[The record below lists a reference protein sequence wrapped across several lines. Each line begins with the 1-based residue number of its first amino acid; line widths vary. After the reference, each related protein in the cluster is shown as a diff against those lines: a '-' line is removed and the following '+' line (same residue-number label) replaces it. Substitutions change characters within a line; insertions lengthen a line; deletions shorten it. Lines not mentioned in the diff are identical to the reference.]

1 MITIQSGLHLR
12 ELKRRG
18 IINPKQISPPLLVL
32 LLLLALLDGGCGKR
46 EVDTRTR
53 DRAGKPVSA
62 ITALGRVTPGRAAI
76 AVAAEPGSRILKLEV
91 SEGKKVKA
99 GDALAYLDT
108 YTLRK
113 AERDAAKVTRDE
125 TWERLETE
133 MAYTHALVDQNREA
147 VQLLEVAVEHER
159 KELVRFESLLASK
172 TVEPQRFDEQKFL
185 LQSRETEL
193 AKAKAELRSAEAA
206 LARIRSTVGL
216 RSAEAHLKSAEAQ
229 LELTIIRAPIDG
241 EILKVF
247 TYPGERI
254 ANDPILKMGDTSD
267 MHVIVEVHETDVAA
281 VRVGQQATITSQALP
296 EPVHGVVEE
305 IGALIYKNDVL
316 DVDPRATR
324 DTRVVEVRIK
334 LDKSE
339 AVSRFTHL
347 EVSTRIDL
355 TTPPAKIKSAAR

>member
-1 MITIQSGLHLR
+1 MINSNRIS
-12 ELKRRG
+12 RRA
-18 IINPKQISPPLLVL
+18 LAL
-32 LLLLALLDGGCGKR
+32 LLLVTVANGGCGKR
-46 EVDTRTR
+46 EAKTRPH
-53 DRAGKPVSA
+53 DRSGKPVSA
-62 ITALGRVTPGRAAI
+62 VTALGRITPGRAVVSI
-76 AVAAEPGSRILKLEV
+76 AAQPGSRILKLEV
-91 SEGKKVKA
+91 ADGKKVKA

-113 AERDAAKVTRDE
+113 AERDAAKVARDE
-125 TWERLETE
+125 AWERVETE
-133 MAYTHALVDQNREA
+133 MAYTHAVADQNREA
-147 VQLLEVAVEHER
+147 VQLLEVTVDHER

-172 TVEPQRFDEQKFL
+172 TVQQQSFDAQKFL
-185 LQSRETEL
+185 LQSREAEL
-193 AKAKAELRSAEAA
+193 GKAKAELRSAEAA

-216 RSAEAHLKSAEAQ
+216 QSAEARLKTAEAQ

-267 MHVIVEVHETDVAA
+267 MHVIAEVHETDVGA
-281 VRVGQQATITSQALP
+281 VRVGQQATITSGALP

-316 DVDPRATR
+316 DIDPRATR

-339 AVSRFTHL
+339 AVSRLTHL
-347 EVSTRIDL
+347 EVSARIDL
-355 TTPPAKIKSAAR
+355 STPSPGPKSAAR

>member
-1 MITIQSGLHLR
+1 M
-12 ELKRRG
+12 
-18 IINPKQISPPLLVL
+18 INPNRISRRALTLVL
-32 LLLLALLDGGCGKR
+32 LLLAGANGGCGKR
-46 EVDTRTR
+46 EGDARLR
-53 DRAGKPVSA
+53 DQSGKPLSA
-62 ITALGRVTPGRAAI
+62 VTALGRVTPGRAAI
-76 AVAAEPGSRILKLEV
+76 DVAAEPGSRILKLEV

-108 YTLRK
+108 YTLRT
-113 AERDAAKVTRDE
+113 AERDGAKVAME
-125 TWERLETE
+125 EAWERFETE
-133 MAYTHALVDQNREA
+133 TAYTHAVVDQNREA
-147 VQLLEVAVEHER
+147 VQLLQVAVEHAR
-159 KELVRFESLLASK
+159 KEMARFESLLASK

-355 TTPPAKIKSAAR
+355 ATPPAKIKSAAR

>member
-1 MITIQSGLHLR
+1 M
-12 ELKRRG
+12 
-18 IINPKQISPPLLVL
+18 INPNRISQRV
-32 LLLLALLDGGCGKR
+32 LALLFLIAVVNGGCGKR
-46 EVDTRTR
+46 QTDARLR
-53 DRAGKPVSA
+53 DRSGKPLSA
-62 ITALGRVTPGRAAI
+62 VTALGRVTPGRAAI

-91 SEGKKVKA
+91 TEGKKVKA
-99 GDALAYLDT
+99 GDPLAYLDM

-113 AERDAAKVTRDE
+113 AERDAAKVARDE
-125 TWERLETE
+125 AWERLETE
-133 MAYTHALVDQNREA
+133 MAYTHALVDQNHEA
-147 VQLLEVAVEHER
+147 VQLLEVAVDHER
-159 KELVRFESLLASK
+159 KELVRFETLLASK
-172 TVEPQRFDEQKFL
+172 TVQQQSVDAQKFL
-185 LQSRETEL
+185 VRSREAEL
-193 AKAKAELRSAEAA
+193 GKAKAELRSAEAA

-216 RSAEAHLKSAEAQ
+216 QSAEARLKTAEAQ

-267 MHVIVEVHETDVAA
+267 MHVIAEVHETDVGA
-281 VRVGQQATITSQALP
+281 VRVGQQATITSAALP
-296 EPVHGVVEE
+296 EPVRGVVEE

-324 DTRVVEVRIK
+324 DARVVEVRIK

-339 AVSRFTHL
+339 VVSRFTHL

-355 TTPPAKIKSAAR
+355 ATPPAAINSAAR